1 MSYQRYLISVLI
13 PQAEPLLHDEPLIEK
28 HLRQALS
35 NDYAQPVT
43 GNFPTAHAR
52 ALLWRQ
58 HEAGIQEALTLAER
72 HISQAEDEF
81 SLSDPFLFLA
91 DLAHARPQHR
101 SKVTQ
106 LMNDASKRLPKGEW
120 FHCYLAA
127 WVIDHPEIKTERTWD
142 TELGLARF
150 LDQAWRGD
158 TPFARLQG
166 LIRLGEYGILAG
178 SKQTEP
184 LYDQRWKEQWSQEW
198 ALLDTEQRRALAPSI
213 TNWKVR
219 NNQRGANL
227 KAHALSLLGK

>member
-1 MSYQRYLISVLI
+1 MLI

-43 GNFPTAHAR
+43 GNFPTHHAR

-58 HEAGIQEALTLAER
+58 HEAGIQEALALAER

-106 LMNDASKRLPKGEW
+106 LMNDASKRLPKESG
-120 FHCYLAA
+120 FTA
-127 WVIDHPEIKTERTWD
+127 ISRP
-142 TELGLARF
+142 
-150 LDQAWRGD
+150 
-158 TPFARLQG
+158 
-166 LIRLGEYGILAG
+166 G
-178 SKQTEP
+178 S
-184 LYDQRWKEQWSQEW
+184 
-198 ALLDTEQRRALAPSI
+198 SI
-213 TNWKVR
+213 TPRLKQSAHGTQNWASPASSIKP
-219 NNQRGANL
+219 GAAIPPSRVF
-227 KAHALSLLGK
+227 KD